1 MKKLLISVLLSSLLL
16 ADCTF
21 NEEQRA
27 NKLWLE
33 SRGMQQSIEKY
44 QKLQQAKKL
53 CNFSEI
59 QIDTNLFLIA
69 NELGDNNLHITKIRK
84 FEKDLS
90 RLRSENNT
98 LSNKATIQQENAQ
111 YISELTDRLV
121 EIQIGTN
128 QGKLEKL
135 EAYNAD
141 DGNEKGFGE
150 GEIILVPIRF
160 ANGKDRVQGNKNID
174 SLVRKIKHTLTNNKN
189 ATFTITGYASSL
201 GKAKANLKLSERRA
215 INTMKYIENYIPKGK
230 IKTFRMGESD
240 LICNNGYAKN
250 MGGDEYKCKG
260 GSENEA
266 SSRRVEVLRRD

>member
-1 MKKLLISVLLSSLLL
+1 MKKLLIPVLLSSLLL
-16 ADCTF
+16 ADCTI
-21 NEEQRA
+21 EKEQHA

-33 SRGMQQSIEKY
+33 SRGMQQSMEKY

-69 NELGDNNLHITKIRK
+69 NELADNNLHITKIREL
-84 FEKDLS
+84 EKDLS
-90 RLRSENNT
+90 RLRSENNV
-98 LSNKATIQQENAQ
+98 LFNKATIQQENAQ

-121 EIQIGTN
+121 EIQIMTN

-141 DGNEKGFGE
+141 DGNKKGFEE

-160 ANGKDRVQGNKNID
+160 ANGRDRVQGNKNID

-189 ATFTITGYASSL
+189 ATFSITGYASSV

-215 INTMKYIENYIPKGK
+215 INTMRYIENYIPKGK
-230 IKTFRMGESD
+230 IKTFYMGESD

-250 MGGDEYKCKG
+250 IGGDEYKCKG